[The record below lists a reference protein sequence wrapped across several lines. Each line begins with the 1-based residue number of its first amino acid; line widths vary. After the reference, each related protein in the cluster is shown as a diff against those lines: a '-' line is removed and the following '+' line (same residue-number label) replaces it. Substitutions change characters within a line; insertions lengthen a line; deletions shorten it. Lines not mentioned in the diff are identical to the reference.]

1 MSDHSIHNTKTRD
14 HGRRTGPT
22 PAPPGPP
29 PGVDPLWQRRTMEIL
44 HLLTSLALALLH
56 LVPALLLAVAATGM
70 SLLLT
75 HPWLPETLR
84 HSIDPMLWQIPVHAV
99 LLPTAAT
106 LSARLACRVQRHR
119 LDTVFGIVE
128 ADPPALDPFTTS
140 TATGRTWRF
149 LFGREAWSMVIYST
163 VAGLHGL
170 LVAGLTVLLVVCGG
184 AAALGSLVGLV
195 FVLARDGATPVDL
208 WTPLVLV
215 LAGPIVVLLGVHAA
229 PYAIATEVHLHRT
242 LLLDTPEVRVRRRL
256 LHVQDSRLRM
266 VDAAE
271 AERRRIERDLHD
283 GAQQRLLALT
293 LTLTR
298 ARARI
303 TKDPE
308 QALALITEAQE
319 ESKQVMEELRQVT
332 RGLHPR
338 VLTDHGLA
346 SALPVAAQR
355 SPVPVRVEVELTERP
370 SERAEGVAYYVA
382 CEALTNIAKH
392 AHAHRVTLAAER
404 VTGTHPQSE
413 DLLRLTVTD
422 DGTGGADP
430 EAGTGL
436 YGLWDRVDAVDG
448 TLTVHSPQGAGTV
461 LTADIPWKA

>member
-1 MSDHSIHNTKTRD
+1 MSDDNIH
-14 HGRRTGPT
+14 RTGT
-22 PAPPGPP
+22 RHVSGRTGTTTAPLDLSHGPG
-29 PGVDPLWQRRTMEIL
+29 PLWQRRTVEIL
-44 HLLTSLALALLH
+44 HLMTSLALALLY
-56 LVPALLLAVAATGM
+56 LVPGLTLVVAATGVG
-70 SLLLT
+70 LVLA
-75 HPWLPETLR
+75 HPWMPEILR
-84 HSIDPMLWQIPVHAV
+84 NSADPMLWEVLVYAV

-128 ADPPALDPFTTS
+128 AGPPAPAPFTES
-140 TATGRTWRF
+140 TVPVRTWRF
-149 LFGREAWSMVIYST
+149 LFGREAWSMVAYST

-170 LVAGLTVLLVVCGG
+170 LIAGITVLLVVCGG

-195 FVLARDGATPVDL
+195 FILVQGGTPVDL
-208 WTPLVLV
+208 WTPLILV
-215 LAGPIVVLLGVHAA
+215 LAGPVVVLLGLHAA
-229 PYAIATEVHLHRT
+229 PYAVATEVHLHRT
-242 LLLDTPEVRVRRRL
+242 LLLDTPEVQVRRRL

-303 TKDPE
+303 TKDPAL
-308 QALALITEAQE
+308 ALALITEAQD
-319 ESKQVMEELRQVT
+319 ESKQVMEELRQVA

-346 SALPVAAQR
+346 SALPVAAER
-355 SPVPVRVEVELTERP
+355 SPVPARVEVDLPERP
-370 SERAEGVAYYVA
+370 SRRAEGVAYYVA
-382 CEALTNIAKH
+382 CEALTNVAKH
-392 AHAHRVTLAAER
+392 ARADRVTLAAER
-404 VTGTHPQSE
+404 AVGPARGTR

-422 DGTGGADP
+422 DGIGGADP

-448 TLTVHSPQGAGTV
+448 VLTVHSPQGRGTV
-461 LTADIPWKA
+461 LTADIPWEA